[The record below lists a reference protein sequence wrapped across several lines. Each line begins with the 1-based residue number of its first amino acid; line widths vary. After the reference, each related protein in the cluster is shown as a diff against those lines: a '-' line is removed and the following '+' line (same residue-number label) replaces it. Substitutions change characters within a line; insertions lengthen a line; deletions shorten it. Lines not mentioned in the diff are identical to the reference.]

1 MFILSSFVKIFILV
15 FIILFLPQRAFAH
28 ENYVLTQQQI
38 NQGMRDNNIHV
49 LDALNN
55 LANVEIGLFV
65 AAGTLVLIVI
75 YFFFQK
81 SKPGVILDENLKK
94 LEPFGIPILRIVLG
108 LSFIYSAFTNSY
120 LGPEIPTSSLI
131 LGNVIHYSLYI
142 LGVLLILG
150 LFNNLTGFLSLIII
164 ILATLTYKD
173 YMMTYFNYFGEF
185 IALMFFGTRFIA
197 LDQFLPNLI
206 GKITAGLK
214 KFEAPIIR
222 VTYGI
227 SILYPAISIKIL
239 HPIIIIQIVNQ
250 YHLNQIHWLFPQDPL
265 LISLGTGL
273 TQIAVGLFIIIGF
286 ETRMASL
293 ITFVLYLMSIL
304 YFKEVV
310 WPHYILLALALYLVI
325 NNGGRYTIDSLFI
338 KKWKKQ

>member
-1 MFILSSFVKIFILV
+1 MSFWSSIFKLLV
-15 FIILFLPQRAFAH
+15 PIVIFLTIFPQKVFAH

-38 NQGMRDNNIHV
+38 NQGMTDNNVHV
-49 LDALNN
+49 LDVLNN
-55 LANVEIGLFV
+55 PANVEIGLFV
-65 AAGTLVLIVI
+65 TAGILILIII

-81 SKPGVILDENLKK
+81 SKPGVILDESLKK
-94 LEPFGIPILRIVLG
+94 LEPFGVFLLRIALG
-108 LSFIYSAFTNSY
+108 ASFLYSAFTNSY
-120 LGPEIPTSSLI
+120 LGPEIPNSTLI
-131 LGNVIHYSLYI
+131 LGNIIHYSLYI

-185 IALMFFGTRFIA
+185 IALMLFGTRFIA
-197 LDQFLPNLI
+197 IDQFFPDLI
-206 GKITAGLK
+206 GKITAGIK
-214 KFEAPIIR
+214 KFEIPIIR
-222 VTYGI
+222 ITYGV
-227 SILYPAISIKIL
+227 SILYPAISIKLL

-265 LISLGTGL
+265 FISLGTGL
-273 TQIAVGLFIIIGF
+273 AQIAVGLFIIIGF
-286 ETRMASL
+286 ETRMVSF
-293 ITFVLYLMSIL
+293 ITFLLYTMSIL

-325 NNGGRYTIDSLFI
+325 NNGGRYTIDNLFI
-338 KKWKKQ
+338 KKWKK

>member
-1 MFILSSFVKIFILV
+1 MSFWSSILKILILA
-15 FIILFLPQRAFAH
+15 FLITLFLPQRTFAH

-38 NQGMRDNNIHV
+38 NQGMQDNSIYV

-55 LANVEIGLFV
+55 PANVAIGSLV
-65 AAGTLVLIVI
+65 AVGTLVLIVI
-75 YFFFQK
+75 YFLFQK
-81 SKPGVILDENLKK
+81 SKPGIILDENLKK
-94 LEPFGIPILRIVLG
+94 LEPFGVFILRIALG
-108 LSFIYSAFTNSY
+108 ASFLYSAFTNSY
-120 LGPEIPTSSLI
+120 LGPEISTSSLI

-142 LGVLLILG
+142 LGALLILG

-164 ILATLTYKD
+164 ILATLTYKY

-197 LDQFLPNLI
+197 FDKFLPDLI
-206 GKITAGLK
+206 GKLTASIK
-214 KFEAPIIR
+214 KFEIPIIR
-222 VTYGI
+222 ITYGV

-239 HPIIIIQIVNQ
+239 HPTIIIQIAKQ

-273 TQIAVGLFIIIGF
+273 TQIAVGLFIIVGF
-286 ETRMASL
+286 ETRMASF
-293 ITFVLYLMSIL
+293 ITFLLYLMSIL
-304 YFKEVV
+304 YFKEEV

-325 NNGGRYTIDSLFI
+325 NNGGKYTFDSLFV
-338 KKWKKQ
+338 KKWKK